1 MLAMSRKNDTNTSI
15 GAISINDRRG
25 NLETQASQTHPKRRA
40 NPRRLPVLRE
50 THALNNN
57 ANRDQKRKPNRIQS
71 RLRLPM
77 PIMFLR
83 IPIHHPINQPSR
95 IRLPDQT
102 PNQQRNT
109 QHQPRLRSIE
119 MIELRKQTRSRDG
132 EEHRPVA
139 EAGHVVQPRD
149 HDSDVLEHV
158 QRAPEVGYVE
168 LAVGE
173 AATFEEE
180 EVDIGVLIV
189 DGGGFS
195 GEKRFGEAEEGDYEG
210 AELDVSLEIVSLGGW
225 LMARCFGGG
234 SSLLEL

>member
-1 MLAMSRKNDTNTSI
+1 
-15 GAISINDRRG
+15 
-25 NLETQASQTHPKRRA
+25 
-40 NPRRLPVLRE
+40 
-50 THALNNN
+50 
-57 ANRDQKRKPNRIQS
+57 
-71 RLRLPM
+71 
-77 PIMFLR
+77 
-83 IPIHHPINQPSR
+83 
-95 IRLPDQT
+95 
-102 PNQQRNT
+102 
-109 QHQPRLRSIE
+109 